1 MRKLVVLLVLGTPL
15 FAYAQEDE
23 FLDEFALLEDAA
35 VVESAA
41 RHRQEIGMSPSA
53 ITVITR
59 EDIEASGA
67 NTIPDL
73 LRIVPGMEVIFHTA
87 TTSVISARL
96 HWTNENYH
104 FLVLIDGREA
114 GIELLG
120 QTIFEIEPIS
130 VEDIQRIEV
139 IRGPGSALYGANA
152 TAGVISITTRAISE
166 ETSGWAM
173 VSAGELGSTR
183 VGARGSTRLG
193 DWGLS
198 LGGGVDLLG
207 TFEDPHAENEKL
219 WKWRALA
226 EHRWSE
232 TARLLVNATMT
243 SGVGTRMT
251 EMGLLDLNFTSGAV
265 RVSHESENL
274 RGRIYWRYLG
284 FDMTLDASLDYG
296 DIRLAD
302 LMPATIDAHTV
313 DGEVQWTPPRFWQPL
328 LLITGGGVR
337 LSWLH
342 SDEFIDGDTYTDT
355 TSPDFH
361 QPGITH
367 MEVRAGAFVHGEV
380 APADWV
386 TGTFGLRFDYNNISD
401 TFLSPR
407 LAVVFQPASGQF
419 LRLGVA
425 RAFRM
430 PSFRESNTHIMV
442 EFPDESPIT
451 GPGQQDFLEFMSK
464 IIGNPNVDNEELWA
478 FEAGYL
484 GRFLDGQLSVNLELY
499 CNLHTD
505 LIFLQTEITPD
516 QTTGLPDLDESIL
529 TFTNSGGDIYVL
541 GSELTVRFKP
551 ARSVMLLAT
560 WAHRE
565 VFDLNTNRPW
575 DDCPK
580 NLISLGGRFQT
591 EAGLVGSLYLHSRSE
606 FMDRWVENPAGLMAP
621 MLVQHMDNMFLV
633 FGRLGWKIK
642 TKNNIQIETGLKLFL
657 PVSPSQDP
665 HFRVRE
671 KGGIITLQGK
681 NLGGEELIRVVT
693 AYLEGS
699 F

>member
-1 MRKLVVLLVLGTPL
+1 MAP
-15 FAYAQEDE
+15 AQE
-23 FLDEFALLEDAA
+23 EDFEVEMFFSEEET
-35 VVESAA
+35 VVSAA
-41 RHRQEIGMSPSA
+41 RHEQEIGMSPSA
-53 ITVITR
+53 VTVFTR
-59 EDIEASGA
+59 EDIETTGAS
-67 NTIPDL
+67 TVPDL
-73 LRIVPGMEVIFHTA
+73 LRLVPGMDVITISPAFTA
-87 TTSVISARL
+87 VTSRL
-96 HWTNENYH
+96 YWTNENNLY
-104 FLVLIDGREA
+104 LVLIDGREMNL
-114 GIELLG
+114 ELMG
-120 QTIFEIEPIS
+120 EPPWEILPIS
-130 VEDIQRIEV
+130 MEDIERIEV
-139 IRGPGSALYGANA
+139 IRGPGSSLYGPNA
-152 TAGVISITTRAISE
+152 VAGVISITTRPVGDK
-166 ETSGWAM
+166 TSTFLGF
-173 VSAGELGSTR
+173 SAGEIGSSHVGARASTR
-183 VGARGSTRLG
+183 VGNWGFSLNGGFERSGTFSNHRQESKRVYRVRGTSEYRWSRSEYVLAEGSFARGDGALTTGGMG
-193 DWGLS
+193 D
-198 LGGGVDLLG
+198 VDG
-207 TFEDPHAENEKL
+207 YIAS
-219 WKWRALA
+219 A
-226 EHRWSE
+226 
-232 TARLLVNATMT
+232 
-243 SGVGTRMT
+243 
-251 EMGLLDLNFTSGAV
+251 AV
-265 RVSHESENL
+265 RLAYESESL
-274 RGRIYWRYLG
+274 RGRLYWNNNWT
-284 FDMTLDASLDYG
+284 DMRLTTTLDYG
-296 DIRLAD
+296 GIRLAD
-302 LMPATIDAHTV
+302 FAPAFIDAHTV